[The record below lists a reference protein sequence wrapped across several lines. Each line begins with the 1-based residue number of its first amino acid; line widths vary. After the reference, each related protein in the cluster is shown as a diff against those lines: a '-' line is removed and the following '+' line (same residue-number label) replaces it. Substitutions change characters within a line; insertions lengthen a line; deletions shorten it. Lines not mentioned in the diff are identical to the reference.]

1 MDRIAASVS
10 ISPLTTPGWALEDDL
25 ALYRELD
32 LGRASVSM
40 TKLSHAGGVARA
52 ARMVAD
58 AGVAVDVVYPAG
70 GLDLSRP
77 EQWPEA
83 RHSMLAA
90 VGVARLTGAA
100 GVLVAGGGAHGLAFE
115 DAVERFCDA
124 VGPVAASARSDGVRL
139 LLEPVRPQFAYA
151 GFVHTFRDAVPVARR
166 LGLGVVF
173 DVTHCWWEP
182 ELDTLLRGHVDLIG
196 AVHLADL
203 ALDGPVVHR
212 LVPGDGELPLPR
224 LVSLLLAA
232 GYAGPFELELIGPA
246 IDAEG
251 YRGAAARGAAYTRA
265 LLAEL
270 SPPP

>member
-10 ISPLTTPGWALEDDL
+10 ISPLTTPEWTLEADL

-32 LGRASVSM
+32 LRRASVSM
-40 TKLSHAGGVARA
+40 AKLLAAGGLARA
-52 ARMVAD
+52 VGAVAG
-58 AGVAVDVVYPAG
+58 AGLAVDVVYPAG

-83 RHSMLAA
+83 RAAMLAA
-90 VGVARLTGAA
+90 VGAARLTGAA
-100 GVLVAGGGAHGLAFE
+100 GVLIAGGGAHGLAFE
-115 DAVERFCDA
+115 DAAERFCDA
-124 VGPVAASARSDGVRL
+124 VGPVVASARADGVVL

-151 GFVHTFRDAVPVARR
+151 GFVHTFRDAVPLARR
-166 LGLGVVF
+166 LGTGVIF

-182 ELDTLLRGHVDLIG
+182 DLDRLVRGHVDLIR

-212 LVPGDGELPLPR
+212 LVPGDGELPLRR
-224 LVSLLLAA
+224 LLSLLLDA
-232 GYAGPFELELIGPA
+232 GYTGPFELELIGPA
-246 IDAEG
+246 IGAEG
-251 YRGAAARGAAYTRA
+251 YRGAATRGAAYTRS

-270 SPPP
+270 RPAP